1 MSSESRASQL
11 VGSTP
16 TGAVRRLSLATRR
29 CLQQIIN
36 EGVPTAVVVGVSGG
50 PDSLALLVV
59 ATDLC
64 RRWNIPVAGVYVD
77 HRIRPE
83 SSNEARHVY
92 DVVQSV
98 GAHPAIMDA
107 DMEAYREGGPEAR
120 ARSARRDALVRYATQ
135 WARESGTTAATIL
148 LGHTMDDQAETV
160 MLRLARGSGAHSLSA
175 MRRRDL
181 MECGGVAITWLRPL
195 LDQRRVDTH
204 QVCRDLKLAWVD
216 DPTNAVDGP
225 WRASDGSALRRAA
238 VRQWALPALERAL
251 GVDPIPALARSAD
264 MLGEDD
270 AYLSAQAG
278 DLFDACVRE
287 SEGARD
293 GRSSEAEGVRGAE
306 RGQVDACEQSEDNDS
321 ARGKASRGRGRH
333 WIVDC
338 TKLADLAAPIRRRVL
353 HRLLAQVSNS
363 PGSVSSVHVRQ
374 LDEMALSG
382 AHGTRIDVP
391 GGHARVER
399 SGPRRSMRRL
409 IVERAE

>member
-1 MSSESRASQL
+1 
-11 VGSTP
+11 
-16 TGAVRRLSLATRR
+16 
-29 CLQQIIN
+29 
-36 EGVPTAVVVGVSGG
+36 
-50 PDSLALLVV
+50 
-59 ATDLC
+59 
-64 RRWNIPVAGVYVD
+64 
-77 HRIRPE
+77 
-83 SSNEARHVY
+83 
-92 DVVQSV
+92 
-98 GAHPAIMDA
+98 
-107 DMEAYREGGPEAR
+107 
-120 ARSARRDALVRYATQ
+120 
-135 WARESGTTAATIL
+135 
-148 LGHTMDDQAETV
+148 MDDQAETV

-306 RGQVDACEQSEDNDS
+306 RAC
-321 ARGKASRGRGRH
+321 G
-333 WIVDC
+333 
-338 TKLADLAAPIRRRVL
+338 
-353 HRLLAQVSNS
+353 
-363 PGSVSSVHVRQ
+363 
-374 LDEMALSG
+374 
-382 AHGTRIDVP
+382 
-391 GGHARVER
+391 
-399 SGPRRSMRRL
+399 
-409 IVERAE
+409 

>member
-1 MSSESRASQL
+1 MSCESRASQL

-29 CLQQIIN
+29 CLQQIMN

-195 LDQRRVDTH
+195 LDQRRADTH

-238 VRQWALPALERAL
+238 VRQWALPARNVRWELIRFRRLREAPTCSEKMT
-251 GVDPIPALARSAD
+251 PISAHRPAT
-264 MLGEDD
+264 
-270 AYLSAQAG
+270 
-278 DLFDACVRE
+278 C
-287 SEGARD
+287 
-293 GRSSEAEGVRGAE
+293 
-306 RGQVDACEQSEDNDS
+306 
-321 ARGKASRGRGRH
+321 
-333 WIVDC
+333 
-338 TKLADLAAPIRRRVL
+338 
-353 HRLLAQVSNS
+353 
-363 PGSVSSVHVRQ
+363 
-374 LDEMALSG
+374 
-382 AHGTRIDVP
+382 
-391 GGHARVER
+391 
-399 SGPRRSMRRL
+399 SMRVCAKAREL
-409 IVERAE
+409 ETDARRKLRASGVQNAGR